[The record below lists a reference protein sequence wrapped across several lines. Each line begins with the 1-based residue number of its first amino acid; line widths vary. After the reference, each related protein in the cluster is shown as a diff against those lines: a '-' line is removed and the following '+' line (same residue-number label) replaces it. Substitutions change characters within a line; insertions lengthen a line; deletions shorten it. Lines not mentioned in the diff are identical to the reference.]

1 MKGQIDTMTN
11 HEIKISFQEY
21 ASVAELDSADQQ
33 LCKEAV
39 KAMANSHSPYSKFR
53 VGAALLL
60 QSGKVI
66 YGSNQENV
74 AYPSGLCA
82 ERVAL
87 FYWGANHP
95 DDPIIS
101 MAVTAHTDEFELKKP
116 VTSCGS
122 CLQVLAE
129 CEKMQQQPVKV
140 ILFVGH
146 GPVWVTNGIESFLP
160 FLFFEDRL
168 S

>member
-1 MKGQIDTMTN
+1 MIN
-11 HEIKISFQEY
+11 REIKIAFQEY
-21 ASVAELDSADQQ
+21 ESVAGLSAPDQELCA
-33 LCKEAV
+33 EAA
-39 KAMANSHSPYSKFR
+39 KAMANSHSPYSKFS
-53 VGAALLL
+53 VGAALRLK
-60 QSGKVI
+60 SGKI
-66 YGSNQENV
+66 IHGSNQENV

-87 FYWGANHP
+87 FYWGANYP
-95 DDPIIS
+95 DDPIET
-101 MAVTAHTDEFELKKP
+101 MAVTAYTDEFELQKP

-129 CEKMQQQPVKV
+129 CEKMQNAQVKV
-140 ILFVGH
+140 ILFVGK
-146 GPVWVTNGIESFLP
+146 GPVWVANGIESFLP

>member
-1 MKGQIDTMTN
+1 MTN
-11 HEIKISFQEY
+11 HEIKIAFDEY
-21 ASVAELDSADQQ
+21 DTIEQLNKNDYRLCLEAAEAL
-33 LCKEAV
+33 K
-39 KAMANSHSPYSKFR
+39 NSHSPYSKFR
-53 VGAALLL
+53 VGAALRLR
-60 QSGKVI
+60 SGKII

-95 DDPIIS
+95 NDPVEA
-101 MAVTAHTDEFELKKP
+101 MAVTAQTDEFELTRP

-129 CEKMQQQPVKV
+129 VEKKQNKSIKIILYAQQ
-140 ILFVGH
+140 
-146 GPVWVTNGIESFLP
+146 GPVWVIQGIENQLP
-160 FLFFEDRL
+160 FLFFEERL
-168 S
+168 TT

>member
-1 MKGQIDTMTN
+1 MIN
-11 HEIKISFQEY
+11 HEIKIAFEEY
-21 ASVAELDSADQQ
+21 DTLEELNNTDRQ
-33 LCKEAV
+33 LCLEAV
-39 KAMANSHSPYSKFR
+39 KATANSHSPYSKFR
-53 VGAALLL
+53 VGVAMLL

-66 YGSNQENV
+66 YASNQENV

-87 FYWGANHP
+87 FHWGANHP
-95 DDPIIS
+95 DDPIEA
-101 MAVTAHTDEFELKKP
+101 MAITAYTDEFELLKP

-129 CEKMQQQPVKV
+129 YEKKQEQRIKV
-140 ILFVGH
+140 ILYCQK
-146 GPVWVTNGIESFLP
+146 GPIWVIKGIENQLP

-168 S
+168 ISQN